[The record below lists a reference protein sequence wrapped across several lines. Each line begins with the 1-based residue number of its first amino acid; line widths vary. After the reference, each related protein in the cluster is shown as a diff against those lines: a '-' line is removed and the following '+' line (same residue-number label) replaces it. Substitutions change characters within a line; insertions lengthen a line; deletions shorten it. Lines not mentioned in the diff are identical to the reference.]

1 MDAWG
6 KKEWVKVSGRNSVVP
21 NNARNEEGRVMRR
34 YMLVKGG
41 GGGVWAW
48 IAWTNIGSFS
58 LQPTKGGNT
67 KDGRINDTMYRLS
80 KRKD

>member
-6 KKEWVKVSGRNSVVP
+6 KKEWMKVSGRNSVVP

-34 YMLVKGG
+34 HMPVKGG

-58 LQPTKGGNT
+58 L
-67 KDGRINDTMYRLS
+67 
-80 KRKD
+80 